1 MHKSINILAVFL
13 SSLILSGCSN
23 ATDKTLSPP
32 TDTKWVNVEV
42 KNPSRYTKPF
52 PLEVRYISHQCLKK
66 RISGVDGS
74 AITEPSYNVISI
86 PLQQSGDNDLWIA
99 KVAMSGGGSC
109 EWTLSAFN
117 LGIEYIDAIHMGE
130 DLVPGTAVGA
140 TIAFDGDASRNG
152 QFSSVYGDVIL
163 SPKYYPYITE
173 WNINKK
179 QKDLS
184 LLGEKS
190 FLSLRAYNLSK
201 MQFKPVI
208 NESKVVRFVE
218 PEIKVDGVYS
228 KIIYPDGT
236 IVPEKTLFPDFD
248 KVDKMIIK

>member
-1 MHKSINILAVFL
+1 MHKSINIFAVFL

-32 TDTKWVNVEV
+32 THTKWVNVEV

-117 LGIEYIDAIHMGE
+117 LGIEYIDATHIE
-130 DLVPGTAVGA
+130 KDLMPGTAVGI
-140 TIAFDGDASRNG
+140 TIAFDDDASRNG
-152 QFSSVYGDVIL
+152 KFDQIYSNKLNYT
-163 SPKYYPYITE
+163 PKYYPLIIRWSEQKNSTATDKLYLFGKE
-173 WNINKK
+173 NAFWDVRLNIKNSNDVLILYKPSIDEVKK
-179 QKDLS
+179 VEMLFPY
-184 LLGEKS
+184 EKKKGS
-190 FLSLRAYNLSK
+190 MYT
-201 MQFKPVI
+201 
-208 NESKVVRFVE
+208 
-218 PEIKVDGVYS
+218 Y
-228 KIIYPDGT
+228 IYPDG
-236 IVPEKTLFPDFD
+236 K
-248 KVDKMIIK
+248 KH